1 MKRTRSHAIV
11 VLVAAINSTEDFPRL
26 KAEKEDV
33 GPTIRVK
40 FGELDGAPGVVKFAS
55 GRV

>member
-11 VLVAAINSTEDFPRL
+11 VLVAAINSTEDFPGL
-26 KAEKEDV
+26 KAGKEEV
-33 GPTIRVK
+33 GPRIRVK
-40 FGELDGAPGVVKFAS
+40 FGELDGAPRVVKFAS